1 MEGTVIERLQNA
13 IDDSGMTM
21 TAIAQK
27 ANMKRETLY
36 NRMAGKGE
44 FTASE
49 IAGLTAALRLNKSQR
64 DFIFCL

>member
-1 MEGTVIERLQNA
+1 MEETVIERLQKV

-27 ANMKRETLY
+27 ANIKRETLY

-49 IAGLTAALRLNKSQR
+49 IAGLTAALRLDKSER
-64 DFIFCL
+64 DYIFCL